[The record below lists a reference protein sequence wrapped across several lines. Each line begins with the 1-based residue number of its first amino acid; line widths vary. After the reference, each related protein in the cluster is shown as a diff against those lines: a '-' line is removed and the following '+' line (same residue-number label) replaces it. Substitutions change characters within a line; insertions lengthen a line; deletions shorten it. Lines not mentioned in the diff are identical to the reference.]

1 MWNVQVFF
9 CCPTISILPQNQ
21 EKRFNI
27 WLKQTFQRQSC
38 NSKLVSNNYQ
48 EEIWDVICT
57 ISNIKWGV
65 RLLLVESLVIIFYVI
80 FLMGHA
86 VLFWKKKIAIKR
98 KQGVNNCFKPVILA
112 VCYCCFQIKIR
123 TKRKEKINLE
133 TKYNMI

>member
-1 MWNVQVFF
+1 MKRSSFF

-86 VLFWKKKIAIKR
+86 VSIILEKKIAIKR
-98 KQGVNNCFKPVILA
+98 KQGVNNCFKPVISA
-112 VCYCCFQIKIR
+112 VFATVAFRLKSEQ
-123 TKRKEKINLE
+123 KEK
-133 TKYNMI
+133 KK